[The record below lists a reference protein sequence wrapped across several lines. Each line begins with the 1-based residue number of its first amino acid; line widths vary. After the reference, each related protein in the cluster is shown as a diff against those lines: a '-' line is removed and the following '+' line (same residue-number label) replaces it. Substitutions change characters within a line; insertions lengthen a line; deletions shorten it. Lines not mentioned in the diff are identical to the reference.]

1 MSTSSFNFLEE
12 LPDVVFY
19 AVLERLPGRVIENTV
34 RLISRD
40 CYRRVEL
47 RRGRLPRVYLDQL
60 IIRAGSRF
68 GYRREPNERARRYLE
83 FDYQETIDPADLVQ
97 HLNHL
102 KERATFK
109 TLEFDNVNWA
119 CAANCKLQIECEEL
133 SCCVNL
139 TTLSPEKFMDIFC
152 SIRPTRKLT
161 IGADNDIFP
170 VTSEFFTNNY
180 ATRLQEV
187 SLFGYGNAM
196 VDPLNDTILLYSNLS
211 FVDIDFLTSPGC
223 TLDGIQR
230 MLRDWYTSERRID
243 YIHLRAAGEPQNF
256 WRNLRPLLV
265 RKRFHCEDYIE
276 SIRALERAN
285 GDVIK
290 LNVCIDHLGYLCIE
304 MIRLVPGP
312 KADLYRRYDDAGG
325 HDDDDVDYDVDN
337 DLVFDVDSDVD

>member
-40 CYRRVEL
+40 CYRKVEL
-47 RRGRLPRVYLDQL
+47 RRGRLPRVYLDHL
-60 IIRAGSRF
+60 IIRAGNRF
-68 GYRREPNERARRYLE
+68 GYRREPNERERH
-83 FDYQETIDPADLVQ
+83 FDYHFDYEETIDPADLVQ

-109 TLEFDNVNWA
+109 TLKLENVNWA
-119 CAANCKLQIECEEL
+119 YAANSNLQIECEEL
-133 SCCVNL
+133 YCYASL
-139 TTLSPEKFMDIFC
+139 TTLSPESFMHIFC

-161 IGADNDIFP
+161 IGANGDNKIFP
-170 VTSEFFTNNY
+170 VTSDFFTNNHSI
-180 ATRLQEV
+180 RLQEV
-187 SLFGYGNAM
+187 SFFGYGNAM
-196 VDPLNDTILLYSNLS
+196 VDPLKDTILFYSNLS
-211 FVDIDFLTSPGC
+211 FFDTDFLTSPGC
-223 TLDGIQR
+223 TLDGILT

-243 YIHLRAAGEPQNF
+243 YINLRARGEHQNF

-285 GDVIK
+285 GEVIK
-290 LNVCIDHLGYLCIE
+290 LDVCIDHLGYLCIE
-304 MIRLVPGP
+304 MIRLVSGP

-325 HDDDDVDYDVDN
+325 HDDDDWMMTWIMTWF
-337 DLVFDVDSDVD
+337 LT